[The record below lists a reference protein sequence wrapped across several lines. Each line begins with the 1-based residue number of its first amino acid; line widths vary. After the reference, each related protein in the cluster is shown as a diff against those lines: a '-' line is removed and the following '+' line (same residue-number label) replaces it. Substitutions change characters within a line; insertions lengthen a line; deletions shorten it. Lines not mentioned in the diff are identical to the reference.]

1 MKSKW
6 QLKKLDEIA
15 YFNPKETLLKG
26 TIAKKIAMETLI
38 PFCRDVSNYELAPFN
53 GGTKFKNGDT
63 IMARITPCLENGKTS
78 KVSILDDDEIGFGS
92 TEYIVFRAKSETD
105 EDFLYYL
112 ITSNKVRDPAIKSMV
127 GSSGRQRVQT
137 DVIANLEIEV
147 PPYNEQKKI
156 GNFLK
161 LIDDKIALNNKI
173 NKNLEEQAKC
183 LYHQMFV
190 EKQSAK
196 SIKGTL
202 SDIADI
208 TMGQSPAGHSYNEDR
223 KGTVFFQGRAEFG
236 SRFPVIRLYT
246 TDPKRMAQPNDI
258 LMSVRAP
265 VGDMNVALV
274 MCCIGRGLAAIH
286 SKNNQQSYMLY
297 TMASLKK
304 QLDVFNGEGT
314 VFGSINSQDLK
325 NLQIV
330 IPPSETIEEFE
341 KIVAP
346 IDAEIRSNHEQNQYL
361 TQLRNIL
368 LPKLMSGEIDLTSLD
383 I

>member
-1 MKSKW
+1 
-6 QLKKLDEIA
+6 
-15 YFNPKETLLKG
+15 
-26 TIAKKIAMETLI
+26 
-38 PFCRDVSNYELAPFN
+38 
-53 GGTKFKNGDT
+53 
-63 IMARITPCLENGKTS
+63 
-78 KVSILDDDEIGFGS
+78 
-92 TEYIVFRAKSETD
+92 
-105 EDFLYYL
+105 
-112 ITSNKVRDPAIKSMV
+112 
-127 GSSGRQRVQT
+127 
-137 DVIANLEIEV
+137 
-147 PPYNEQKKI
+147 
-156 GNFLK
+156 
-161 LIDDKIALNNKI
+161 
-173 NKNLEEQAKC
+173 
-183 LYHQMFV
+183 MFV
-190 EKQSAK
+190 EKQSAQ